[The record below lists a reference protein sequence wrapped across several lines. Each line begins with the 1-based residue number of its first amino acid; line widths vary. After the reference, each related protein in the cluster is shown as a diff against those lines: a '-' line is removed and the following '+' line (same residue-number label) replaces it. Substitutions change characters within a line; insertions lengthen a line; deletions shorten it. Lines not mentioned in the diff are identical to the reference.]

1 MAITP
6 SLMGEAGPDA
16 WDAEYRR
23 TGRVVFRPRRR
34 ALLSRRIL
42 LTWAVAILPSIGTFD
57 EWDTR
62 GTWFY
67 LRLAVILLMLGSALA
82 ETTRVLRGKPLLL
95 VDTTGIRLGK
105 AYVQWS
111 SIATIGTPVSSFWTE
126 TLPIHLTNEDW
137 PDLDIPREIIDDL
150 PTFATWLTHL
160 HTQRDH

>member
-6 SLMGEAGPDA
+6 SLMGEVGPEQ

-23 TGRVVFRPRRR
+23 TGRVLFRPRRR

-67 LRLAVILLMLGSALA
+67 IRVVGILLLLGSALA
-82 ETTRVLRGKPLLL
+82 ETIRLLRGQPILL

-105 AYVQWS
+105 AYVRWS
-111 SIATIGTPVSSFWTE
+111 SVASIGAPYRTFWAE
-126 TLPIHLTNEDW
+126 TLPINLTNEDW
-137 PDLDIPREIIDDL
+137 PDLDIPRDIVDDL
-150 PTFATWLTHL
+150 SAFAGWLTHL
-160 HTQRDH
+160 HAERHP

>member
-1 MAITP
+1 MATTP
-6 SLMGEAGPDA
+6 SLMGEVGPEQ

-34 ALLSRRIL
+34 ALLSRRVL
-42 LTWAVAILPSIGTFD
+42 LSWAVTIVPAIGTFD

-67 LRLAVILLMLGSALA
+67 IRVVGILFLLGVAVA
-82 ETTRVLRGKPLLL
+82 ETTRILRGQPLLL

-111 SIATIGTPVSSFWTE
+111 SIATIGTPVKSFWSDHI
-126 TLPIHLTNEDW
+126 PVHLTAEDAD
-137 PDLDIPREIIDDL
+137 DLDIPREIVDDL
-150 PTFATWLTHL
+150 PAFAAWLTHL
-160 HTQRDH
+160 HTEHP